1 VGVGVGV
8 GEGVAV
14 GDGVGLAAGVELD
27 PQAARPIATIAVP
40 MTAVTFISCLYPFNA
55 NTSSGVTPLTLERHS

>member
-1 VGVGVGV
+1 
-8 GEGVAV
+8 
-14 GDGVGLAAGVELD
+14 
-27 PQAARPIATIAVP
+27 VP